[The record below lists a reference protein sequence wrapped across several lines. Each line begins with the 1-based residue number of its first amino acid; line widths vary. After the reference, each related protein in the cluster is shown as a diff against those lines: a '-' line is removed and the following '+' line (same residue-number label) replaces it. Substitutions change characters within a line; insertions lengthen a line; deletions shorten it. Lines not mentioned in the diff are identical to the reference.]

1 MQRCAYFKTEW
12 QFSRA
17 KRRRAAVLDEFLVTQ
32 RGVEAEGFFMAPSGD
47 TLRACAVVD
56 DAIAAWALCLYVRG
70 YLRDA
75 NKAWLQSSCEDRG
88 TGVETGGQEK
98 NTPAPSPA
106 QAAPPPDGL
115 CICGEC
121 TGEPQGA
128 LWCGEL
134 VESCVGSCG
143 GTWWAA
149 LALALVLAV

>member
-1 MQRCAYFKTEW
+1 MQRVAILAGE
-12 QFSRA
+12 
-17 KRRRAAVLDEFLVTQ
+17 AAPWAAL
-32 RGVEAEGFFMAPSGD
+32 A
-47 TLRACAVVD
+47 
-56 DAIAAWALCLYVRG
+56 AIACCVKLGVSQGYESPTWLCGR
-70 YLRDA
+70 
-75 NKAWLQSSCEDRG
+75 E
-88 TGVETGGQEK
+88 E
-98 NTPAPSPA
+98 
-106 QAAPPPDGL
+106 AAPPPDGL